1 MSSNETNQSETQTD
15 NSNKVDIS
23 LLPNVVTP
31 FIPLLTQVYGDIAS
45 PGVKKVGQALESVL
59 DTFVTMPLENLSKK
73 KKLTM
78 ERNFENYK
86 KKIENIKEEEIAEV
100 PPELG
105 VPLVQ
110 KLSYTSSEEIAD
122 LFTNL
127 LASASSLETCS
138 GAHPGFIRII
148 ESLSVD
154 EARILKSL
162 SVDPNAHIPYIEFVG
177 TTPQNGQTELTTRLT
192 GIERELDLLY
202 PSLDHLYLDNLIAL
216 GLITVSTKVIAEQEK
231 YIKLEDLYADL
242 KDEAY
247 TMINEYEHLREIN
260 QIIIRK
266 GHFKIT
272 EYAKSFLKACIN
284 DNNI

>member
-105 VPLVQ
+105 VPIVQ

-148 ESLSVD
+148 ESLAVD

-162 SVDPNAHIPYIEFVG
+162 SVDPNAYIPYIEFVG

>member
-162 SVDPNAHIPYIEFVG
+162 SVDPNAYIPYIEFVG